1 MNNIIEIINNK
12 AKEYDFNNP
21 IDYIKNIDD
30 LTTLENPEDIRDFLQ
45 NLQDEYRE
53 ITDSE
58 VIYYYDA
65 MKYLLE
71 NDQSLNESI
80 DLAIDMGYELKNINS
95 CILASLLQSQENEQ
109 NYQIFINEVIEEI
122 TK

>member
-1 MNNIIEIINNK
+1 MKNIIEIINNK

-21 IDYIKNIDD
+21 IDYIKDITE

-65 MKYLLE
+65 MQYLSK

-80 DLAIDMGYELKNINS
+80 DLAIDIGYELKNINS
-95 CILASLLQSQENEQ
+95 CVLASLLQSQENEED
-109 NYQIFINEVIEEI
+109 YQTFINEVIEEI
-122 TK
+122 TE